1 MKNFTFTRF
10 ISTILIFVLFMAGMP
25 VSEANAA
32 TTIKIETTENN
43 TKIYQSP
50 VENVTVKGTCKKGS
64 VLTCVETVKPVS
76 STKFTI
82 SSLFSKRA
90 KSTQAIACYK
100 VSYETDNA
108 CVYGY
113 IAAADAKIHKH
124 NNRKIVTDI
133 GTYYV
138 CEKCGEVSVQ
148 TVKNASAKDA
158 SLAMMVLATAKQ
170 MGPELYATAALD
182 GPLPYG
188 DIIAGTIVAVAVLKV
203 VTPSISTTE
212 VTSLSFVND
221 LKSKASCSS
230 KDIYYPVDRVDKKLV
245 AHGDMCMSLGEAYV
259 YMALGNGNIYTEKQ
273 SDAKAL
279 AMVFNKKD
287 VYCEKDR
294 NKPTYFYHYHIK
306 NLDGQKIENE
316 NHIFFGTNKA
326 YKGPEG
332 LNVPE
337 VPTVPIDCSN

>member
-1 MKNFTFTRF
+1 MKNYTRF
-10 ISTILIFVLFMAGMP
+10 ISILLTFALFVTCMP
-25 VSEANAA
+25 VNEAKAA
-32 TTIKIETTENN
+32 TTIKIETTNN

-50 VENVTVKGTCKKGS
+50 VENAAVKGTCKKGS

-76 STKFTI
+76 SKFTL

-90 KSTQAIACYK
+90 KSTQSIAYYK
-100 VSYETDNA
+100 VSYETDNE

-113 IAAADAKIHKH
+113 IVAADAKIHTH

-158 SLAMMVLATAKQ
+158 SLAMMVLASAKQ
-170 MGPELYATAALD
+170 IGPELYAAAALD

-188 DIIAGTIVAVAVLKV
+188 DIIAGTIVAVVVLKTV
-203 VTPSISTTE
+203 AASSISTTG

-221 LKSKASCSS
+221 LKSKVSCSS
-230 KDIYYPVDRVDKKLV
+230 KDVYYPVDRVNKKLV

-337 VPTVPIDCSN
+337 VPTVPIGCSN

>member
-25 VSEANAA
+25 VSEASAA

-43 TKIYQSP
+43 AKIYQSSA
-50 VENVTVKGTCKKGS
+50 ENAEVKGTCQKGS
-64 VLTCVETVKPVS
+64 VLTCVEAVKPVS
-76 STKFTI
+76 STKFTF

-90 KSTQAIACYK
+90 KSTQSIAYYK

-113 IAAADAKIHKH
+113 IAAADAKIHTH

-148 TVKNASAKDA
+148 TVKNASTKDA
-158 SLAMMVLATAKQ
+158 SLAMMVLAMAKQ

-188 DIIAGTIVAVAVLKV
+188 DIICGTIVAVAVLKTV
-203 VTPSISTTE
+203 AAPSISTTE

-221 LKSKASCSS
+221 LKSKVSCSA

-273 SDAKAL
+273 NDAKAL
-279 AMVFNKKD
+279 ALVFSKEA
-287 VYCEKDR
+287 YCEKDR
-294 NKPTYFYHYHIK
+294 NKRTYFYHYHIK
-306 NLDGQKIENE
+306 NTNGKKVENE
-316 NHIFFGTNKA
+316 NHIFFGTNMDQD
-326 YKGPEG
+326 GPEG
-332 LNVPE
+332 LNVSE
-337 VPTVPIDCSN
+337 VPTVPIGCSN